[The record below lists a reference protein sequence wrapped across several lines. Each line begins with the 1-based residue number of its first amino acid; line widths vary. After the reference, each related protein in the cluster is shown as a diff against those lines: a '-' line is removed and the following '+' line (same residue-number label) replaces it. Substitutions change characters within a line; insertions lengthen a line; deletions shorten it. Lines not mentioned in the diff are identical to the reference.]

1 MFVKKPR
8 GPAAE
13 NTLSK
18 RWPVSQSQIAVRAD
32 QWQLKKINHVL
43 SDVEQVDAI
52 SKRIK
57 RAQGQLGAVARM
69 LEEGRNCEE
78 IVTQMSAVSKAVN
91 TAAFT
96 LISASLKECLVDDKS
111 NSEQVSAQ
119 LQKLFLSLA

>member
-1 MFVKKPR
+1 MT
-8 GPAAE
+8 A
-13 NTLSK
+13 
-18 RWPVSQSQIAVRAD
+18 
-32 QWQLKKINHVL
+32 KKINHVL

-69 LEEGRNCEE
+69 LDEGRSCEE

>member
-1 MFVKKPR
+1 M
-8 GPAAE
+8 AA
-13 NTLSK
+13 
-18 RWPVSQSQIAVRAD
+18 
-32 QWQLKKINHVL
+32 KKINHVL
-43 SDVEQVDAI
+43 SDLEQVDAI
-52 SKRIK
+52 SQRIK
-57 RAQGQLGAVARM
+57 RAQGQLGAVERM

-119 LQKLFLSLA
+119 LQNLFLSLA

>member
-1 MFVKKPR
+1 MSTRK
-8 GPAAE
+8 
-13 NTLSK
+13 
-18 RWPVSQSQIAVRAD
+18 IA
-32 QWQLKKINHVL
+32 HVL
-43 SDVEQVDAI
+43 SDEEQVIAI

-57 RAQGQLGAVARM
+57 RAQGQLGAISRM

-96 LISASLKECLVDDKS
+96 LISASLKECIVEGNS
-111 NSEQVSAQ
+111 NSDAVTAQ